1 MTLIKMINDGFA
13 ETEMSKRNK
22 GYETCYFHRIG
33 DGYRQYSLV
42 DPKFMKNCP
51 EDHYVAH
58 VSAFRDRIRTKT
70 GRVLKK
76 RTDRLYIEK
85 FLYVPIEDT
94 FHEGFKNGLT
104 EKLEGYLIGDVYEHI
119 SDSDKK
125 LGVYQLTYRD
135 IQWFREIR
143 QWKNSISYEFDIFP
157 KHRRDELNA
166 SLKQTGSKV

>member
-1 MTLIKMINDGFA
+1 MTNQFIKMIDDGFE
-13 ETEMSKRNK
+13 ETYLSKRNK
-22 GYETCYFHRIG
+22 GYESCYFNRI
-33 DGYRQYSLV
+33 YENARQDSLV
-42 DPKFMKNCP
+42 DPKFIENCP

-76 RTDRLYIEK
+76 MTDRLYVEK
-85 FLYVPIEDT
+85 FLYVPIKDT
-94 FHEGFKNGLT
+94 SAEGFRNGLT

-125 LGVYQLTYRD
+125 LGVYRFNYRD

-143 QWKNSISYEFDIFP
+143 QWKNSISYEFDRFP
-157 KHRRDELNA
+157 KHTRDELNA
-166 SLKQTGSKV
+166 SLKKGL